1 MRDPLE
7 GVSPSGAIVTGA
19 RRDRVPSQFEPV
31 LAAARDLTTAQDERA
46 AVYLYGSVATGQARV
61 PTSDVDLLT
70 IDLDPDV
77 AVALGR
83 DLTDRFRDVCRAVEI
98 AAARTSDYR
107 GDTDAVYGNRVF
119 LHHYCIHLSGPS
131 HHHALPD
138 FPADVR
144 AARGLNGDI
153 AVHAE
158 RWRVA
163 LDEVPDDAA
172 LGRRIAR
179 KSLLAVAGLVSVH
192 DHTWT
197 TDRASSARRWAEIEP
212 DLSADLERLVTWIDG
227 GVAPSRPE
235 VNRMLDGFVNE
246 LVRRFSSIV
255 GLWR

>member
-1 MRDPLE
+1 MRDPRE

-31 LAAARDLTTAQDERA
+31 LAAASDLLAARDERA

-70 IDLDPDV
+70 IDLDPDIAV
-77 AVALGR
+77 AVGR
-83 DLTDRFRDVCRAVEI
+83 ELTDRFRGVCRAVEI
-98 AAARTSDYR
+98 AAARASDYR

-119 LHHYCIHLSGPS
+119 LRHYCVHVSGPS
-131 HHHALPD
+131 RHDALPD

-158 RWRVA
+158 CWRVA

-197 TDRASSARRWAEIEP
+197 TDRASSARRWAAIEP

-227 GVAPSRPE
+227 DVAPTRHGPSHILAE
-235 VNRMLDGFVNE
+235 FVKA
-246 LVRRFSSIV
+246 LVRIYSSIV

>member
-1 MRDPLE
+1 M
-7 GVSPSGAIVTGA
+7 
-19 RRDRVPSQFEPV
+19 
-31 LAAARDLTTAQDERA
+31 
-46 AVYLYGSVATGQARV
+46 
-61 PTSDVDLLT
+61 
-70 IDLDPDV
+70 
-77 AVALGR
+77 
-83 DLTDRFRDVCRAVEI
+83 
-98 AAARTSDYR
+98 
-107 GDTDAVYGNRVF
+107 
-119 LHHYCIHLSGPS
+119 
-131 HHHALPD
+131 PD

-163 LDEVPDDAA
+163 LDEVPGDAA

-197 TDRASSARRWAEIEP
+197 TDRASSARRWAEIES

-235 VNRMLDGFVNE
+235 VNRMLDGLVNE

>member
-1 MRDPLE
+1 MRDPRE

-31 LAAARDLTTAQDERA
+31 LAAASDLVAARDERPSL
-46 AVYLYGSVATGQARV
+46 YLYGSVATGQARV

-77 AVALGR
+77 AVVVGR
-83 DLTDRFRDVCRAVEI
+83 ELTDRFRGVCRAVEI
-98 AAARTSDYR
+98 APALASDYR

-119 LHHYCIHLSGPS
+119 LRHYCVRVSGPS
-131 HHHALPD
+131 RHDGLPD

-158 RWRVA
+158 CWRSA
-163 LDEVPDDAA
+163 LDEATDHAA
-172 LGRRIAR
+172 LGRQIAR

-192 DHTWT
+192 DNTWT
-197 TDRASSARRWAEIEP
+197 TDRVSSARRWAEIESELTR
-212 DLSADLERLVTWIDG
+212 DLGTLVTWLDG
-227 GVAPSRPE
+227 EVAPTRPE
-235 VNRMLDGFVNE
+235 VSGILDGFVNE
-246 LVRRFSSIV
+246 LVRSYSSIV
-255 GLWR
+255 GLWP